1 MAIVIKPKRSE
12 TADSAPGTSDIVDGE
27 IAVNIA
33 DKKIYIRHSDDT
45 IVTLS
50 DGANLTS
57 GSTSTIDATT
67 DIILDADGGD
77 IFFKDGGTTFGSAT
91 NTSGNLIV
99 KSGTTTAL
107 TFSGANVTAAGT
119 IDSGAITST
128 GVVTGTGFTI
138 GSAAINETE
147 LEIIDG
153 ATVTTTELNLLDGGT
168 SVGDSITIADADGFI
183 VNDNGTMKSIPASD
197 LKTYAGGSAPAADD
211 IGTGDAA
218 VNITTSSGNITIDAA
233 ANNSDIIFKGTDASS
248 DITMLTL
255 DGSEA
260 GKAIFNSAITGGGL
274 LTTGGNIVIPNAG
287 NIGSAG
293 DTDAIAIASDGV
305 VTFSQNPVATLAT
318 AAQTNITSL
327 GTLTALTV
335 DDVNINGK
343 VITMTG
349 SSSDTAVFTAGT
361 NGTLSIVTT
370 DDAAAAA
377 NIQITADGTAE
388 LAGTTVTLDSSGG
401 ITLDAD
407 GGTITFADAGSSLGT
422 ITSDGFTGNV
432 VGNVTGNASGT
443 ALTVTQAAQ
452 TAITSVGTLTA
463 LTVDDVVIN
472 GKVITMT
479 GSSSDTAVFTVGTN
493 GTLSIVTT
501 DAAAAAA
508 NIQITAD
515 GTAEL
520 AGTTVTLDSSGGIT
534 LDADNGTITFADAGS
549 SLGTITSDG
558 YTGNVVGDVTGDV
571 TGTADVAT
579 VATTVTI
586 TDNESTDE
594 DNAIIFT
601 AGGDVDGGNI
611 GLESDGTL
619 TYNPSTGKVTA
630 TGFVGT
636 LTGNVTGNTSGTAAT
651 VTTAAQTNITSLGT
665 LTALTVDDVAIN
677 GKVMTMTGSS
687 SDTAVFTAG
696 TNGTLSIVTTDA
708 AAAAANITIT
718 ADGTFEADGTTI
730 TLDSA
735 GDVVLDA
742 GGGDV
747 FFKAGGTTF
756 GSATNTS
763 GNLIIK
769 SGTTTAATFS
779 GANVT
784 LAGTVGSGAITSSGI
799 IKTDDATDATSTT
812 DGSLQTDGGLSV
824 AKDVVTGNDVKLL
837 SDAAVL
843 SFGADSDVTLT
854 HVADTGILLNST
866 MAIQFNDASQSIN
879 APSNAILDINATD
892 EIELNATLVDV
903 NANLD
908 VSGTVTSG
916 GIVTGTGFTI
926 GSAAINETE
935 LEIIDGATVTTTEL
949 NLLDGGTSVGDSITI
964 ADADGFIVNDN
975 GTMKTIPASDV
986 KTYAGGNPAA
996 DDIASGDAAVTITT
1010 SSGNITIDA
1019 AANNSDI
1026 IFKGTDASSDITMLT
1041 LDGSAAGA
1049 AIFNSAITGGGLL
1062 TTGGNIVIPD
1072 AGNIGSAS
1080 DTDAISIGSDGD
1092 VTLTQDLE
1100 LQHDGAIL
1108 SFGANDEV
1116 TLTHVHN
1123 DGLLLNTD
1131 MQLQFRDSAI
1141 NIRSDADGDL
1151 DINADDEI
1159 ELNSTLV
1166 DVNANLDVSGTYTGG
1181 GTMTTGGN
1189 IVIPNAGNIG
1199 SVGDTDAIAIA
1210 SDGVVTF
1217 SQVPVLPDNT
1227 VSTGDIQADAITEAK
1242 IADDAVESEHL
1253 NNNVISGQT
1262 EITSG
1267 LADADELLYSDGGT
1281 IKRVG
1286 LDTLT
1291 THVASG
1297 VSKPASYNGIINGD
1311 FTAWQRGTAF
1321 RSGANNDDTC
1331 TASRWRVLSDGN
1343 DIVDVVRAGGL
1354 LDTSVTG
1361 GAPRYSL
1368 ALDVETEDKK
1378 FGIVQIIEAT
1388 NCSSLGI
1395 VGTATVSLS
1404 FLAKASNV
1412 SKLDNVKAAV
1422 IGWSGSADAVTSD
1435 VVAAWNSEGTDPT
1448 LATSWTYEN
1457 TPANLNVTTSDVRY
1471 KIENISVDT
1480 GTTNNLAVFIWSDV
1494 TDTTA
1499 GHVLYITDVQLEPGA
1514 TANDFKRE
1522 SASETLSKCQR
1533 YYHRGLYTFIT
1544 YSTSGCVF
1552 NINFPTTMRTSPT
1565 TSHEYPEGGTAND
1578 IYNLTNAGTPQFVP
1592 NGSFVDVNSYKF
1604 AYDFDAGLTAN
1615 DGYQAYFY
1623 FEAEL

>member
-119 IDSGAITST
+119 IGSGAITST

-138 GSAAINETE
+138 GSAAILEAE
-147 LEIIDG
+147 LEILDG

-168 SVGDSITIADADGFI
+168 SVGDSITVADADGFI
-183 VNDNGTMKSIPASD
+183 VNDAGTMKTIPASD

-218 VNITTSSGNITIDAA
+218 VTITTSSGNITIDAA

-335 DDVNINGK
+335 DDVVINGK

-718 ADGTFEADGTTI
+718 ADGTFEADGTTV

-784 LAGTVGSGAITSSGI
+784 LAGTVGSGAITSTGVL
-799 IKTDDATDATSTT
+799 KTDDTTDATSTT

-824 AKDVVTGNDVKLL
+824 ALDVVTGNDVKLL

-843 SFGADSDVTLT
+843 SFGA
-854 HVADTGILLNST
+854 NS
-866 MAIQFNDASQSIN
+866 
-879 APSNAILDINATD
+879 
-892 EIELNATLVDV
+892 
-903 NANLD
+903 
-908 VSGTVTSG
+908 
-916 GIVTGTGFTI
+916 
-926 GSAAINETE
+926 
-935 LEIIDGATVTTTEL
+935 
-949 NLLDGGTSVGDSITI
+949 
-964 ADADGFIVNDN
+964 
-975 GTMKTIPASDV
+975 
-986 KTYAGGNPAA
+986 
-996 DDIASGDAAVTITT
+996 
-1010 SSGNITIDA
+1010 
-1019 AANNSDI
+1019 
-1026 IFKGTDASSDITMLT
+1026 
-1041 LDGSAAGA
+1041 
-1049 AIFNSAITGGGLL
+1049 
-1062 TTGGNIVIPD
+1062 
-1072 AGNIGSAS
+1072 
-1080 DTDAISIGSDGD
+1080 
-1092 VTLTQDLE
+1092 
-1100 LQHDGAIL
+1100 
-1108 SFGANDEV
+1108 EV

-1321 RSGANNDDTC
+1321 RAGANDDDTC

-1368 ALDVETEDKK
+1368 AFDVETANKK

-1422 IGWSGSADAVTSD
+1422 ISWAGSADSVTSD
-1435 VVAAWNSEGTDPT
+1435 VVSAWNAEGTDPT
-1448 LATSWTYEN
+1448 LATNWTYEN
-1457 TPANLNVTTSDVRY
+1457 TPANLNVTTSDARY
-1471 KIENISVDT
+1471 TIENISVDT
-1480 GTTNNLAVFIWSDV
+1480 ATTNNVAVFIWSDV

-1499 GHVLYITDVQLEPGA
+1499 GHVLYIADVQLEPGA

-1533 YYHRGLYTFIT
+1533 YYHKGPYAFI
-1544 YSTSGCVF
+1544 STSATTLVF
-1552 NINFPTTMRTSPT
+1552 NINFPTTDENKSNNIT
-1565 TSHEYPEGGTAND
+1565 
-1578 IYNLTNAGTPQFVP
+1578 
-1592 NGSFVDVNSYKF
+1592 
-1604 AYDFDAGLTAN
+1604 
-1615 DGYQAYFY
+1615 
-1623 FEAEL
+1623 

>member
-197 LKTYAGGSAPAADD
+197 IKTYAGGSAPAADD

-260 GKAIFNSAITGGGL
+260 GAATFNSAITGGGL

-305 VTFSQNPVATLAT
+305 VTFSQNPVGTLAT

-407 GGTITFADAGSSLGT
+407 NGTITFADAGSSLGT
-422 ITSDGFTGNV
+422 ITSDGYTGNV
-432 VGNVTGNASGT
+432 VGNVTGNVTGNTSGT
-443 ALTVTQAAQ
+443 AATVTGAAQ
-452 TAITSVGTLTA
+452 TNITSLGTLTA
-463 LTVDDVVIN
+463 LTVDDVNIN

-479 GSSSDTAVFTVGTN
+479 GSSSDTAVFTAGTN

-501 DAAAAAA
+501 DDSAAAA

-558 YTGNVVGDVTGDV
+558 YTGNVVG
-571 TGTADVAT
+571 
-579 VATTVTI
+579 
-586 TDNESTDE
+586 
-594 DNAIIFT
+594 
-601 AGGDVDGGNI
+601 
-611 GLESDGTL
+611 
-619 TYNPSTGKVTA
+619 
-630 TGFVGT
+630 
-636 LTGNVTGNTSGTAAT
+636 NVTGNTSGTAAT
-651 VTTAAQTNITSLGT
+651 VTGAAQTNITSLGT

-687 SDTAVFTAG
+687 SDTAVFTVG
-696 TNGTLSIVTTDA
+696 TNGTLSIVTTDD

-718 ADGTFEADGTTI
+718 ADGTFEADGTTV
-730 TLDSA
+730 TLDSG
-735 GDVVLDA
+735 GDIVLDA
-742 GGGDV
+742 DGGDV
-747 FFKAGGTTF
+747 FFKDGGTTF

-763 GNLIIK
+763 GNLIVK
-769 SGTTTAATFS
+769 SGTTTALTFS

-784 LAGTVGSGAITSSGI
+784 AAGTIDSGAITS
-799 IKTDDATDATSTT
+799 
-812 DGSLQTDGGLSV
+812 
-824 AKDVVTGNDVKLL
+824 TGV
-837 SDAAVL
+837 
-843 SFGADSDVTLT
+843 
-854 HVADTGILLNST
+854 
-866 MAIQFNDASQSIN
+866 
-879 APSNAILDINATD
+879 
-892 EIELNATLVDV
+892 
-903 NANLD
+903 
-908 VSGTVTSG
+908 
-916 GIVTGTGFTI
+916 VTGTGFTI

-949 NLLDGGTSVGDSITI
+949 NLLDGGTAVGDSITI

-975 GTMKTIPASDV
+975 GTMKSIPASDV

-996 DDIASGDAAVTITT
+996 DDIATGDAAVTITT

-1041 LDGSAAGA
+1041 LDGSEAGA
-1049 AIFNSAITGGGLL
+1049 ATFNSAITGGGLL

-1072 AGNIGSAS
+1072 AGTIGSAS
-1080 DTDAISIGSDGD
+1080 DTDAIAIGSDGD

-1116 TLTHVHN
+1116 TLTHVH
-1123 DGLLLNTD
+1123 DTGILLNSTNVI
-1131 MQLQFRDSAI
+1131 QFNDASQNIGAPSNAI
-1141 NIRSDADGDL
+1141 L
-1151 DINADDEI
+1151 DINATDEI
-1159 ELNSTLV
+1159 ELNATLV

-1189 IVIPNAGNIG
+1189 IVIPDAGNIG
-1199 SVGDTDAIAIA
+1199 SASDTDAIAIA

-1227 VSTGDIQADAITEAK
+1227 VSTGDIQGDAITEAK

-1262 EITSG
+1262 EISSG
-1267 LADADELLYSDGGT
+1267 LADADELLYSDAGT
-1281 IKRVG
+1281 LKKVG

-1297 VSKPASYNGIINGD
+1297 VTKPATYNGLINGA
-1311 FTAWQRGTAF
+1311 FTCWQRGTAF
-1321 RSGANNDDTC
+1321 RSGDNNDDTC
-1331 TASRWRVLSDGN
+1331 TASRWVLLSDGN
-1343 DIVDVVRAGGL
+1343 DIVDVVRSDGDV
-1354 LDTSVTG
+1354 DTS
-1361 GAPRYSL
+1361 RYAL
-1368 ALDVETEDKK
+1368 GLDVETVDKK
-1378 FGIVQIIEAT
+1378 FGVVQIIENI
-1388 NCSSLGI
+1388 NCGQLGAR
-1395 VGTATVSLS
+1395 GTTPVSLS
-1404 FLAKASNV
+1404 FKAKVAGSG
-1412 SKLDNVKAAV
+1412 KLDNVKAAV
-1422 IGWSGSADAVTSD
+1422 ISWTGTADSVTSD
-1435 VVAAWNSEGTDPT
+1435 CVNAWNAEGTDPG
-1448 LATSWTYEN
+1448 LATNWTYEN
-1457 TPANLNVTTSDVRY
+1457 TPANLNVTTSWVRY
-1471 KIENISVDT
+1471 KIENISMDT
-1480 GTTNNLAVFIWSDV
+1480 SSINNVAVFIWSDV
-1494 TDTTA
+1494 TDTNA
-1499 GHVLYITDVQLEPGA
+1499 GDFLYITDVQLEPGE
-1514 TANDFKRE
+1514 TANPFTRE
-1522 SASETLSKCQR
+1522 TAGDTLAQCQR
-1533 YYHRGLYTFIT
+1533 YYHRGMYAFMSSSATTLIY
-1544 YSTSGCVF
+1544 
-1552 NINFPTTMRTSPT
+1552 NINFPVEMRTTPT
-1565 TSHEYPEGGTAND
+1565 VSHEYAEGGTAND
-1578 IYNLTNAGTPQFVP
+1578 IYNIATAATPTFVP
-1592 NGSFVDVNSYKF
+1592 NGRFANPYGLRF
-1604 AYDFDAGLTAN
+1604 AYDFDAGLTAD

>member
-197 LKTYAGGSAPAADD
+197 IKTYAGGSAPAADD

-260 GKAIFNSAITGGGL
+260 GAATFNSAITGGGL

-305 VTFSQNPVATLAT
+305 VTFSQNPVGTLAT

-407 GGTITFADAGSSLGT
+407 NGTITFADAGSSLGT
-422 ITSDGFTGNV
+422 ITSDGYTGNV
-432 VGNVTGNASGT
+432 VGNVTGNVTGNTSGT
-443 ALTVTQAAQ
+443 AATVTGAAQ
-452 TAITSVGTLTA
+452 TNITSLGTLTA
-463 LTVDDVVIN
+463 LTVDDVNIN

-479 GSSSDTAVFTVGTN
+479 GSSSDTAVFTAGTN

-501 DAAAAAA
+501 DDSAAAA

-558 YTGNVVGDVTGDV
+558 YTGNVVG
-571 TGTADVAT
+571 
-579 VATTVTI
+579 
-586 TDNESTDE
+586 
-594 DNAIIFT
+594 
-601 AGGDVDGGNI
+601 
-611 GLESDGTL
+611 
-619 TYNPSTGKVTA
+619 
-630 TGFVGT
+630 
-636 LTGNVTGNTSGTAAT
+636 NVTGNTSGTAAT
-651 VTTAAQTNITSLGT
+651 VTGAAQTNITSLGT

-687 SDTAVFTAG
+687 SDTAVFTVG
-696 TNGTLSIVTTDA
+696 TNGTLSIVTTDD

-718 ADGTFEADGTTI
+718 ADGTFEADGTTV
-730 TLDSA
+730 TLDSG
-735 GDVVLDA
+735 GDIVLDA
-742 GGGDV
+742 DGGDV
-747 FFKAGGTTF
+747 FFKDGGTTF

-763 GNLIIK
+763 GNLIVK
-769 SGTTTAATFS
+769 SGTTTALTFS

-784 LAGTVGSGAITSSGI
+784 AAGTIDSGAITS
-799 IKTDDATDATSTT
+799 
-812 DGSLQTDGGLSV
+812 
-824 AKDVVTGNDVKLL
+824 TGV
-837 SDAAVL
+837 
-843 SFGADSDVTLT
+843 
-854 HVADTGILLNST
+854 
-866 MAIQFNDASQSIN
+866 
-879 APSNAILDINATD
+879 
-892 EIELNATLVDV
+892 
-903 NANLD
+903 
-908 VSGTVTSG
+908 
-916 GIVTGTGFTI
+916 VTGTGFTI

-949 NLLDGGTSVGDSITI
+949 NLLDGGTAVGDSITI

-975 GTMKTIPASDV
+975 GTMKSIPASDV

-996 DDIASGDAAVTITT
+996 DDIATGDAAVTITT

-1041 LDGSAAGA
+1041 LDGSEAGA
-1049 AIFNSAITGGGLL
+1049 ATFNSAITGGGLL

-1072 AGNIGSAS
+1072 AGTIGSAS
-1080 DTDAISIGSDGD
+1080 DTDAIAIGSDGD

-1116 TLTHVHN
+1116 TLTHVH
-1123 DGLLLNTD
+1123 DTGILLNSTNVI
-1131 MQLQFRDSAI
+1131 QFNDASQNIGAPSNAI
-1141 NIRSDADGDL
+1141 L
-1151 DINADDEI
+1151 DINATDEI
-1159 ELNSTLV
+1159 ELNATLV

-1189 IVIPNAGNIG
+1189 IVIPDAGNIG
-1199 SVGDTDAIAIA
+1199 SASDTDAIAIA

-1227 VSTGDIQADAITEAK
+1227 VSTGDIQGDAITEAK

-1262 EITSG
+1262 EISSG
-1267 LADADELLYSDGGT
+1267 LADADELLYSDAGT
-1281 IKRVG
+1281 LKKVG

-1297 VSKPASYNGIINGD
+1297 VTKPATYNGLINGA
-1311 FTAWQRGTAF
+1311 FTCWQRGTAF
-1321 RSGANNDDTC
+1321 RSGDNNDDTC
-1331 TASRWRVLSDGN
+1331 TASRWVLLSDGN
-1343 DIVDVVRAGGL
+1343 DIVDVVRSDGDV
-1354 LDTSVTG
+1354 DTS
-1361 GAPRYSL
+1361 RYAL
-1368 ALDVETEDKK
+1368 GLDVETVDKK
-1378 FGIVQIIEAT
+1378 FGVVQIIENI
-1388 NCSSLGI
+1388 NCGQLGAR
-1395 VGTATVSLS
+1395 GTTPVSLS
-1404 FLAKASNV
+1404 FKAKVAGSG
-1412 SKLDNVKAAV
+1412 KLDNVKAAV
-1422 IGWSGSADAVTSD
+1422 ISWTGTADSVTSD
-1435 VVAAWNSEGTDPT
+1435 CVNAWNAEGTDPG
-1448 LATSWTYEN
+1448 LATNWTYEN
-1457 TPANLNVTTSDVRY
+1457 TPANLNVTTSWVRY
-1471 KIENISVDT
+1471 KIENISMDT
-1480 GTTNNLAVFIWSDV
+1480 SSINNVAVFIWSDV
-1494 TDTTA
+1494 TDTNA
-1499 GHVLYITDVQLEPGA
+1499 GDFLYITDVQLEPGE
-1514 TANDFKRE
+1514 TANPFTRE
-1522 SASETLSKCQR
+1522 TAGETLSQCQR
-1533 YYHRGLYTFIT
+1533 YYHRGMYAFMSSSATTLIY
-1544 YSTSGCVF
+1544 
-1552 NINFPTTMRTSPT
+1552 NINFPVEMRTTPT
-1565 TSHEYPEGGTAND
+1565 VSHEYAEGGTAND
-1578 IYNLTNAGTPQFVP
+1578 IYNIATAATPTFVP
-1592 NGSFVDVNSYKF
+1592 NGRFANPYGLRF
-1604 AYDFDAGLTAN
+1604 AYDFDAGLTAD